1 MINKSS
7 KLRDLIKKMIAE
19 SKISERISH
28 IEEAGN
34 TAANEAKLT
43 RIGEELDK
51 ANKISQVL
59 ETINLERY
67 IGEKL
72 YSKVKE
78 EMAKSI
84 QEYENAKTELE
95 EKAASKETAM
105 KDVKDDKKKDEKG
118 KEKVLESKS
127 KKLNENTNK
136 KMIPVLAKPKQIED
150 LFKKHPDDF
159 KIKNGEEKRD
169 EKFDNNLY
177 NDMTYKKEDIKYY
190 YRLGRI
196 DYPEGGLFHQLI
208 QKERPFPQI

>member
-43 RIGEELDK
+43 RIGEELDE

-59 ETINLERY
+59 EKINLEHY

-84 QEYENAKTELE
+84 QEYKDAKTELE

-105 KDVKDDKKKDEKG
+105 KDVKDDNKKG

-136 KMIPVLAKPKQIED
+136 KMMIALAKTKQIED
-150 LFKKHPDDF
+150 LFKKHPKDF
-159 KIKNGEEKRD
+159 EIKNTEEKRD

-177 NDMTYKKEDIKYY
+177 NDMTYKGEKIKYY

>member
-1 MINKSS
+1 
-7 KLRDLIKKMIAE
+7 MIAE
-19 SKISERISH
+19 SKISERISP

-34 TAANEAKLT
+34 IAANEAKLT
-43 RIGEELDK
+43 RIGKELDK

-59 ETINLERY
+59 ETINLKQY
-67 IGEKL
+67 IGDKL

-84 QEYENAKTELE
+84 QEYKDAKTELE
-95 EKAASKETAM
+95 EKKSSKETAM
-105 KDVKDDKKKDEKG
+105 KDVKDDNKKDEKG

-127 KKLNENTNK
+127 KKKNT
-136 KMIPVLAKPKQIED
+136 IFSLAKPKQIED
-150 LFKKHPDDF
+150 LFKKHSKDF
-159 KIKNGEEKRD
+159 EIENTEEKRD
-169 EKFDNNLY
+169 EEFDNNLY
-177 NDMTYKKEDIKYY
+177 NDMTYKKEGDIKYY

>member
-1 MINKSS
+1 MNKNT

-19 SKISERISH
+19 AVSHRIQS
-28 IEEAGN
+28 IDEAGDI
-34 TAANEAKLT
+34 AANEAKIT
-43 RIGEELDK
+43 RLDEELKK
-51 ANKISQVL
+51 ASKIAEVL
-59 ETINLERY
+59 EKVNLEHY

-84 QEYENAKTELE
+84 QEYEDAKMQLE
-95 EKAASKETAM
+95 EKKSSEKTAM
-105 KDVKDDKKKDEKG
+105 KKVEKKDDKEG

-159 KIKNGEEKRD
+159 KITNNVEKRD

-177 NDMTYKKEDIKYY
+177 NDMTYDGEYIKYY

-196 DYPEGGLFHQLI
+196 DYPEGGLFAQLI
-208 QKERPFPQI
+208 KKERPFPQI

>member
-1 MINKSS
+1 MNKNT

-19 SKISERISH
+19 AVSHRIQS
-28 IEEAGN
+28 IDEAGDI
-34 TAANEAKLT
+34 AANEAKIT
-43 RIGEELDK
+43 RLDEELKK
-51 ANKISQVL
+51 ASKIAEVL
-59 ETINLERY
+59 EKVNLEHY

-84 QEYENAKTELE
+84 QEYEDAKMQLE
-95 EKAASKETAM
+95 EKKSSEKTAM
-105 KDVKDDKKKDEKG
+105 KKVEKKDDKEG

-136 KMIPVLAKPKQIED
+136 KMMLSLAKPEQIEKF
-150 LFKKHPDDF
+150 FKKHGKEPKNDVEKKDEMGVYDDYTYD
-159 KIKNGEEKRD
+159 GE
-169 EKFDNNLY
+169 N
-177 NDMTYKKEDIKYY
+177 IKYY

-196 DYPEGGLFHQLI
+196 DYPEGGSFHQLI

>member
-1 MINKSS
+1 MNKNT
-7 KLRDLIKKMIAE
+7 KLRDLVKKMIAE

-59 ETINLERY
+59 EKINLEHY

-84 QEYENAKTELE
+84 QEYEDAKTELE

-127 KKLNENTNK
+127 KKLNETTNIIGGNFNK
-136 KMIPVLAKPKQIED
+136 KINQFVK
-150 LFKKHPDDF
+150 
-159 KIKNGEEKRD
+159 
-169 EKFDNNLY
+169 DNNLY
-177 NDMTYKKEDIKYY
+177 IKHSTDQDHSDSKDLDLYVNISTYKDGTHPIAKFFYKKGTLEYSKDGEFANMVKKF
-190 YRLGRI
+190 
-196 DYPEGGLFHQLI
+196 DFS
-208 QKERPFPQI
+208 